1 MQMNR
6 KEFAGGLA
14 SLMVVGC
21 SAGEKNKIEVQMPV
35 KVKKDKILFVYF
47 SRSGNTRYAT
57 ETFAKACGGA
67 KTVEVKA
74 EKPYAPEYNACCEEA
89 RPECRAKTLR
99 TIQKI
104 EGLDLA
110 AYDVVFFGTPDWW
123 GTMCPPIRTFI
134 TQNLDV
140 LKTKTLCIYQ
150 THGGGGMENV
160 GRDFEALVAGA
171 KILPPK
177 AFYGSTIKMGI
188 GLKAF
193 IADRLAVEA

>member
-1 MQMNR
+1 MHMNR
-6 KEFAGGLA
+6 KEFAVGLA
-14 SLMVVGC
+14 SLVAAGC
-21 SAGEKNKIEVQMPV
+21 SAEERRKAEVGMPV
-35 KVKKDKILFVYF
+35 KVKKDRILFVYF
-47 SRSGNTRYAT
+47 SRSGNTRHAT

-67 KTVEVKA
+67 KVVEVKA
-74 EKPYAPEYNACCEEA
+74 EKPYAAEYNACCEEA
-89 RPECRAKTLR
+89 RPECRAKALR
-99 TIQKI
+99 PIQKI

-134 TQNLDV
+134 TENLAV

-160 GRDFEALVAGA
+160 GRDFETLVAGA

-177 AFYGSTIKMGI
+177 AFYGSTIKLGI

-193 IADRLAVEA
+193 IADRLVVES

>member
-6 KEFAGGLA
+6 KEFAAGMA

-21 SAGEKNKIEVQMPV
+21 SAESKNKTELQMPV

-67 KTVEVKA
+67 T
-74 EKPYAPEYNACCEEA
+74 
-89 RPECRAKTLR
+89 
-99 TIQKI
+99 
-104 EGLDLA
+104 
-110 AYDVVFFGTPDWW
+110 
-123 GTMCPPIRTFI
+123 
-134 TQNLDV
+134 
-140 LKTKTLCIYQ
+140 
-150 THGGGGMENV
+150 
-160 GRDFEALVAGA
+160 
-171 KILPPK
+171 ILPPK

-188 GLKAF
+188 GLKVF